1 MTRKYHTDYGKTLFV
16 TEKFYLLFFL
26 CMKRT
31 TENTFDF
38 SPKKCCNLE
47 KICYNEFQMK
57 EVPVRYLHSFCVW
70 ISCRLFLIKQ
80 GKELNVMK
88 VEMMMTSTNLYTTFT
103 SSYNWLFGFSY
114 SNLGYSPDGG
124 NKFVCRNS

>member
-1 MTRKYHTDYGKTLFV
+1 MDFV
-16 TEKFYLLFFL
+16 
-26 CMKRT
+26 
-31 TENTFDF
+31 
-38 SPKKCCNLE
+38 
-47 KICYNEFQMK
+47 QA
-57 EVPVRYLHSFCVW
+57 
-70 ISCRLFLIKQ
+70 FLIKQ

>member
-1 MTRKYHTDYGKTLFV
+1 MGVQFMTRKYRTDYGKTLFV

-57 EVPVRYLHSFCVW
+57 EVPVRYLHSFCMW
-70 ISCRLFLIKQ
+70 ISCRLFFNKTRKGIKCDESRNDDDKYKLIYHIYKQ
-80 GKELNVMK
+80 LQLVVWFFILKFRV
-88 VEMMMTSTNLYTTFT
+88 
-103 SSYNWLFGFSY
+103 FSRWW
-114 SNLGYSPDGG
+114 
-124 NKFVCRNS
+124 K